1 MAISDAQLFA
11 AWKTVLQLCNLR
23 QGEFVTLLA
32 SDDSHR
38 QTLAA
43 AHLAATELGGIVS
56 TLTLPA
62 MNGERSMSRDKTA
75 FVGRTALA
83 GNAPAMACLKNSNLV
98 IDLMLLL
105 FSPEQGE
112 ILAAGTRMLLAVEP
126 PEVLVRLLPTLD
138 DKRRVLA
145 AARRLGSAR
154 TMRVTSEAGTRL
166 DCALGAYP
174 LLTEYGFAEEPGRW
188 DHWPSGFLAT
198 WPNERSANGTIVIDT
213 GDIIIPFKSYV
224 QSPIA
229 LTVREGYLT
238 GIEGGFD
245 AEYLR
250 EYMASFRDPEV
261 YAISHI
267 GWGLQPRASWTAL
280 GLFDREATLAMD
292 ARAFAGNFL
301 FSTGPNTEAGGS
313 RDTPCHI
320 DIPLRRCSVFLDD
333 DPMVLDGVVIPA
345 DQTA

>member
-224 QSPIA
+224 QSPIV
-229 LTVREGYLT
+229 LTVREGYVT